1 MGDHP
6 GSFLLDN
13 PELVTASAPW
23 CTTFDNLELGILL
36 LSQPW
41 LAGDGLRRAEL
52 ERQLTQL
59 AHDLPL
65 GAVYFQRVKRSV
77 ARLEAIGAVRGIGAG
92 RSRRFLG
99 TPCGFASLILNLRI
113 LRLDPTTDGS
123 EFELKRALVAMWNLV
138 FDRLSELPDEP
149 ALDSELESFFDD
161 VQALKVLGKPAI
173 TDELVRDALDILGLI
188 ELQRERVAQL
198 LEQSERRLEQL
209 PSRANL
215 FRSVDLAQLIHD
227 PAAATAVRSL
237 ATSELPE
244 LNLRATAMCYQHYLT
259 YLDELT
265 KMYAQ
270 TLRVVN
276 LDVMRQLAG
285 RLG

>member
-1 MGDHP
+1 MMSH
-6 GSFLLDN
+6 
-13 PELVTASAPW
+13 
-23 CTTFDNLELGILL
+23 
-36 LSQPW
+36 
-41 LAGDGLRRAEL
+41 
-52 ERQLTQL
+52 RQLTQL

-77 ARLEAIGAVRGIGAG
+77 ARLEAIGALRGIGAG
-92 RSRRFLG
+92 RSQRFLG

-244 LNLRATAMCYQHYLT
+244 LNLRATAMRYQHYLT

-265 KMYAQ
+265 KMYAK